1 MLENKQN
8 FGPKIKGMKERH
20 SIVKFLLVDYGFLP

>member
-8 FGPKIKGMKERH
+8 FGPKIKGMKDTQV
-20 SIVKFLLVDYGFLP
+20 VKFLFVDYSFLP